1 MWENVCYWMCTLST
15 GCTVRLCSDLNS
27 LGSNC
32 HHHVSFSCS
41 PFYPPPLLFIRSAPF
56 SNHPT
61 HNPSTFILPSHNP
74 SQSVASTVFACHFYL
89 SLPLFPHRFPSTAV
103 FPLPLLYTV
112 LFHFTFFLPDWHFS
126 SSDPHPISLNL
137 FLVCCLRFPS
147 ALFSSIYFSPFFSAH
162 PPLFSL
168 KPYLLPFS
176 VAGYKTLPQPPSACL
191 CMKADTVID
200 VLTL

>member
-27 LGSNC
+27 LSSNC

-41 PFYPPPLLFIRSAPF
+41 PFYPPLLLFIRSAPF

-74 SQSVASTVFACHFYL
+74 SQSVASTLFACHFYL

-103 FPLPLLYTV
+103 FPLPSFSAAPLHRLV
-112 LFHFTFFLPDWHFS
+112 SFHFLPPRLAFFLLWPSPNLTQFI
-126 SSDPHPISLNL
+126 PCVLPPLPFCTLFLNL
-137 FLVCCLRFPS
+137 F
-147 ALFSSIYFSPFFSAH
+147 
-162 PPLFSL
+162 
-168 KPYLLPFS
+168 
-176 VAGYKTLPQPPSACL
+176 
-191 CMKADTVID
+191 
-200 VLTL
+200 